1 MIVTA
6 AFTLAIIALFVVL
19 SAGIHYFVRK
29 RIKGEERE
37 RNNEV
42 VGFVLAVVGTIYAV
56 VLAFVVVVVWEH
68 YDAAEANS
76 EREVSAVADIY
87 RAADD
92 LPPALKSTEQ
102 ALVMRYIDLMI
113 NDELPAMQ
121 NGTHTPKSQLVVD
134 QLRKNITHFVPDTPI
149 GTNAREQMSVTL
161 EKLGEARRERVVD
174 GHHGLPLVLWLAL
187 IVGAITTIGFVYLFE
202 LDHLPTQL
210 IVTSLLAIVIGVMFA
225 LIAQLNHPYQGASA
239 IDASGW
245 QRLEDILKLHS

>member
-1 MIVTA
+1 MIVSG
-6 AFTLAIIALFVVL
+6 AFTLAVIALFVVL
-19 SAGIHYFVRK
+19 ATGIHYFIRD
-29 RIKGEERE
+29 RIRGKERE

-42 VGFVLAVVGTIYAV
+42 IGFVLTVVGTIYAV

-68 YDAAEANS
+68 YDAAEANA
-76 EREVSAVADIY
+76 EREVGAVSDMY

-92 LPPALKSTEQ
+92 LPPALRSTEQ

-121 NGTHTPKSQLVVD
+121 NGTHTAKSQLVVD
-134 QLRKNITHFVPDTPI
+134 QLRKNLTRFVPKTPI
-149 GTNAREQMSVTL
+149 DTNAREQMSATMERL
-161 EKLGEARRERVVD
+161 SDARRQRVVD
-174 GHHGLPLVLWLAL
+174 GRNGLPTVLWMAL

-202 LDHLPTQL
+202 LEHLPTQL

-225 LIAQLNHPYQGASA
+225 LIAQLNRPYQGASA

-245 QRLEDILKLHS
+245 QRLGDVLRLHP